1 VRSIFGLCPFTPFHR
16 AAQTSFFSSA
26 LTTGSHWTAPPYSS
40 RAIVFMPC
48 VAVSRDPPVI
58 SFAPS
63 AEVVAER
70 CARFRRGHCGCC
82 ANWENSRIN
91 PRTTSLS
98 ACALSPELN
107 FPRESIAWNAA
118 VCREERRECYR
129 NRFSSAQRIGA
140 RSCPTTFTVTSW
152 RK

>member
-1 VRSIFGLCPFTPFHR
+1 MRSIFGLCPFTPFHR

-107 FPRESIAWNAA
+107 FPRESIAWKPPCAVKRGGSATAIALRQRNELGHAA
-118 VCREERRECYR
+118 ALRPSR
-129 NRFSSAQRIGA
+129 
-140 RSCPTTFTVTSW
+140 
-152 RK
+152 